1 MKKIFVALFVLS
13 FSLANAQEEEKSVR
27 KEIAKDAKATGRF
40 IKKSAKATGRAVS
53 KGANAAGGKAA
64 EVASKGQSEIVD
76 KTYEGKAGPGGETV
90 YITNESKYYWVDKK
104 GHRHYVEESKLQD
117 KQPQE

>member
-1 MKKIFVALFVLS
+1 MKKVFVAFFLLT
-13 FSLANAQEEEKSVR
+13 FSLANAQEEDKTVGQ
-27 KEIAKDAKATGRF
+27 EIKKDAKATGHF

-53 KGANAAGGKAA
+53 KGASAAGKKTA

-76 KTYEGKAGPGGETV
+76 KTYEGKAGPGGETI

-104 GHRHYVEESKLQD
+104 GHRHYVEESELKV
-117 KQPQE
+117 KQP

>member
-1 MKKIFVALFVLS
+1 MKKVFVAIFLLTFS
-13 FSLANAQEEEKSVR
+13 FANAQEEDKTVGQ
-27 KEIAKDAKATGRF
+27 EIKKDAKATGRF

-53 KGANAAGGKAA
+53 KGASAAGKKTA

-76 KTYEGKAGPGGETV
+76 KTYEGKAGPGGETI

-104 GHRHYVEESKLQD
+104 GHRHYVEESGLKD
-117 KQPQE
+117 KQP